1 MRSKMKKVLLGII
14 LIIFIVGCTQ
24 EKFALTDKY
33 YDNPSFE
40 EINQTELKELEKS
53 KESFLIMVY
62 TTGCF
67 SCMDFEKV
75 LNDFT
80 TENNLQVLRINITDI
95 KNTKLANKIKYTPTL
110 VIYRDGKVY
119 QYLDANSDKDTE
131 YYKSTTNLKT
141 WLDGYILLENK

>member
-1 MRSKMKKVLLGII
+1 MKKVLLGII

-40 EINQTELKELEKS
+40 EINQTELKELEKN

>member
-1 MRSKMKKVLLGII
+1 MKKVLLGII

-119 QYLDANSDKDTE
+119 RYLDANSDKDTE

>member
-1 MRSKMKKVLLGII
+1 
-14 LIIFIVGCTQ
+14 
-24 EKFALTDKY
+24 
-33 YDNPSFE
+33 
-40 EINQTELKELEKS
+40 
-53 KESFLIMVY
+53 
-62 TTGCF
+62 
-67 SCMDFEKV
+67 MDFEKV

>member
-1 MRSKMKKVLLGII
+1 MRSKMKKVLLGIM
-14 LIIFIVGCTQ
+14 LIIFLVGCTK
-24 EKFALTDKY
+24 EKFSLTDKY

-40 EINQTELKELEKS
+40 EINKTELKALEKN

-75 LNDFT
+75 LTDFT
-80 TENNLQVLRINITDI
+80 NENNLQVLRINITDI
-95 KNTKLANKIKYTPTL
+95 KDTKLANKIKYTPTL
-110 VIYRDGKVY
+110 VIYHNGKVY
-119 QYLDANSDKDTE
+119 QYLDANSDKDTD